1 MLVTL
6 LQGIWIILVA
16 EYLLP
21 EAIRL
26 QGRIGVMKAAVCVA
40 YGPPEV
46 LQVQDVP
53 RPSPKQR
60 EILVKVHATSVTVSD
75 TYGRGGFGFAPWW
88 LRFLVRLAFGLRRPR
103 NPILGIVLAGEVD
116 QAGKEVTR
124 FRPGDRVYGLTGM
137 RSGTYAQ
144 YMCVKETSAIAAS
157 PSNLS
162 DDQAAAIPYGGL
174 LALYFLTRAG
184 LRSGQRVLIYGASG
198 AIGTDALQ
206 IAKIAGAHVTAVWG
220 PTNLDLVTSLGADLG
235 VDYTRETAPPPPPG
249 GQFDLVFDAV
259 GKRKT
264 SAFKV
269 ACAAGGALTPGGKYT
284 SVDDRFPQLTA
295 ALLAQ
300 LTAWA
305 EAGKLEPVIDRRYPL
320 SQIAEAHRYVEQRHK
335 KGNVIITTPH

>member
-1 MLVTL
+1 M
-6 LQGIWIILVA
+6 
-16 EYLLP
+16 
-21 EAIRL
+21 
-26 QGRIGVMKAAVCVA
+26 
-40 YGPPEV
+40 
-46 LQVQDVP
+46 
-53 RPSPKQR
+53 
-60 EILVKVHATSVTVSD
+60 SD

-198 AIGTDALQ
+198 AIGTAALQ
-206 IAKIAGAHVTAVWG
+206 IAKIAGAHVTAVCG

-235 VDYTRETAPPPPPG
+235 VDYTRENARPPPPG

-300 LTAWA
+300 LTACA

-320 SQIAEAHRYVEQRHK
+320 SQIAEAHRYVDQRHK
-335 KGNVIITTPH
+335 KGNVIITIPH